1 MAGPIFEVRSSPSRW
16 RTDAFVAAFLFLGN
30 LLSVCPGHTLQHL
43 PGSNSGLSH
52 VGLLQTRKNGLNA
65 DADSE
70 AYAIAS
76 QWRIRHSNTIELTEE
91 LNKSQN
97 EVESLMAK
105 LHALNGQN
113 QVVQDQKAVEA
124 AIRSM
129 DSISK
134 IVLRSVSLVLVDA
147 YLIIGRLNA
156 YMLLN

>member
-1 MAGPIFEVRSSPSRW
+1 MQMPI
-16 RTDAFVAAFLFLGN
+16 
-30 LLSVCPGHTLQHL
+30 
-43 PGSNSGLSH
+43 
-52 VGLLQTRKNGLNA
+52 RKHR
-65 DADSE
+65 DR
-70 AYAIAS
+70 